1 VLGRVFEGKMK
12 DRFLLSLFYLLPK
25 HALSRA
31 VGRWA
36 RSPISRFAIPL
47 FIRRFRINLEEAEKP
62 WRDYPNLLEFFI
74 RKLKPDARPVD
85 SSPNTGVSPV
95 DGVIS
100 QLGEITEGTLL
111 QTKGVTYRLEDLL
124 GGDSEQ
130 AAAFEGGKFVTIY
143 LSPRDYHRIH
153 APAAGEVTHVSYI
166 PGKLFPVN
174 DFGVRVIP
182 RLFVRNERLI
192 TFMRTSLGRIAVV
205 KVGATNVGSIRLNF
219 DPQVSTRS
227 AGGRL
232 RKVYEPP
239 LPLSKGQ
246 EMGRFEFGSTV
257 ILLFEPGRV
266 EWTSDWVSGTALKMG
281 QPIVR
286 GVGSANH

>member
-1 VLGRVFEGKMK
+1 MK
-12 DRFLLSLFYLLPK
+12 DRLLLSLFYLLPK

-36 RSPISRFAIPL
+36 RSPLSRYAIPL
-47 FIRRFRINLEEAEKP
+47 FIRRFRVDLEEVEKP
-62 WRDYPNLLEFFI
+62 WQDYPNLLEFFI
-74 RKLKPDARPVD
+74 RRLKPNARPVD
-85 SSPNTGVSPV
+85 PSPNTGVSPV

-100 QLGEITEGTLL
+100 QFGEITEGALI
-111 QTKGVTYRLEDLL
+111 QTKGVTYRLVDLL

-130 AAAFEGGKFVTIY
+130 AARYDGGMFVTIY

-153 APAAGEVTHVSYI
+153 APAAGEVTNVSYI
-166 PGKLFPVN
+166 PGQLFPVN
-174 DFGVRVIP
+174 TFGVRAIR

-192 TFMRTSLGRIAVV
+192 TFLRTSLGTIAVV
-205 KVGATNVGSIRLNF
+205 KVGATNVGSIRLSF
-219 DPQVSTRS
+219 DPKVATRS
-227 AGGRL
+227 TER
-232 RKVYEPP
+232 RFMQKTYEPP
-239 LPLSKGQ
+239 IRLSKGQ

-266 EWTSDWVSGTALKMG
+266 EWTSDWVTGTALKMG

-286 GVGSANH
+286 GIGSADH

>member
-1 VLGRVFEGKMK
+1 MK

-47 FIRRFRINLEEAEKP
+47 FIRRFQINLEEAEKP
-62 WRDYPNLLEFFI
+62 WQDYPNLLEFFI

-85 SSPNTGVSPV
+85 PSPDTVISPV

-100 QLGEITEGTLL
+100 QLGEITDGTLI
-111 QTKGVTYRLEDLL
+111 QAKGITYRLEELL
-124 GGDSEQ
+124 GGDKEQ
-130 AAAFEGGKFVTIY
+130 AALFEGGKFVTIY

-153 APAAGEVTHVSYI
+153 APADGEVAHVSYI

-174 DFGVRVIP
+174 DFGVRAVP

-192 TFMRTSLGRIAVV
+192 SFMRTSMGMIAVV

-219 DPQVSTRS
+219 DPKVSTRT
-227 AGGRL
+227 AEGRL
-232 RKVYEPP
+232 TKAYEPP

-266 EWTSDWVSGTALKMG
+266 EWTSDWVSGTSWKMG
-281 QPIVR
+281 QPIAR
-286 GVGSANH
+286 CVGSANH